1 MLTST
6 YLHAK
11 WLLYMSV
18 HACTCWTALDQ
29 SLKDAVDIGVD
40 SSTDDD
46 PSLVR
51 NEQPN
56 ESCHLSN

>member
-1 MLTST
+1 
-6 YLHAK
+6 
-11 WLLYMSV
+11 MSV
-18 HACTCWTALDQ
+18 HACTCWTTLDQ

-40 SSTDDD
+40 SSNDDD

-51 NEQPN
+51 NVQHN